1 MRWAMIAVSATSL
14 AAAVAI
20 VALVVDPYSPHAGS
34 VDDLIADKLSPSLDA
49 PSETAFLKEPAAS
62 FDPPQSIVHGENSAV
77 TERVID
83 EDYALS
89 VECGDEETVT
99 KRMREREI
107 REVNSVYSLL
117 FDHLE
122 LAQSERNA
130 LLSLLVDLRVA
141 QTHTPCKRGKKID
154 PQGRSD
160 RIAAIIGHSKLEQ
173 FLLREKNLQSYYEVA
188 FVDCV
193 LQKHDLP
200 MTEAARNRVLQILID
215 IREGELALPGADAER
230 GSIESLEYRLA
241 EMDERDRLFFEQA
254 VSELSSEQVGYLF
267 AEYQRNSYL
276 RADALERQIRARVD
290 ANADVFPL
298 HYPARSCSLRN

>member
-20 VALVVDPYSPHAGS
+20 VALVVDTDSPHSGS
-34 VDDLIADKLSPSLDA
+34 VDDLIPDKLSPSLDV
-49 PSETAFLKEPAAS
+49 PSETTFVEESAAS
-62 FDPPQSIVHGENSAV
+62 FDPPQSIGHGENSAV
-77 TERVID
+77 TERVTD
-83 EDYALS
+83 EDHTLS
-89 VECGDEETVT
+89 VKCDDEETVT

-107 REVNSVYSLL
+107 REVNNVYSLP

-154 PQGRSD
+154 PQSRSD
-160 RIAAIIGHSKLEQ
+160 RIAAIIGHTKLEQ
-173 FLLREKNLQSYYEVA
+173 FLLLEKNLQSYYEVA

-200 MTEAARNRVLQILID
+200 MTEAERNGVLRILID
-215 IREGELALPGADAER
+215 IRERELALPGADAER

-241 EMDERDRLFFEQA
+241 EIDERDRLFFEQA
-254 VSELSSEQVGYLF
+254 ASELSTEQVGYLF
-267 AEYQRNSYL
+267 EEYQRNSYL
-276 RADALERQIRARVD
+276 RADALERQIRARAD
-290 ANADVFPL
+290 ANADVLPL